1 MECSIVFK
9 NIEPTEAL
17 KAYFEKKAK
26 KLERIFKKDFEV
38 KAILSTEKFRQC
50 AEVIVSVS
58 GNIIKA
64 EESSEDMYST
74 IDLVIDKIDR
84 QAKKYREKIKGRKH
98 HHIEETVENQ
108 TTSTIQERE
117 IIKTDNYIVKPLT
130 LEEAAMQLDTSDN
143 EFIVFRNAETNNINV
158 LYKKKDGNYGW
169 IEPK

>member
-1 MECSIVFK
+1 MELSIFFK

-17 KAYFEKKAK
+17 KAYFEKRSK

-50 AEVIVSVS
+50 AEVIVSIS

-64 EESSEDMYST
+64 EESSDDMYSA

-84 QAKKYREKIKGRKH
+84 QAKKYREKIKDRKH
-98 HHIEETVENQ
+98 QLTEETVEKNESPAI
-108 TTSTIQERE
+108 TERQ
-117 IIKTDNYIVKPLT
+117 IVRTDNYVVKPLT
-130 LEEAAMQLDTSDN
+130 VEEAALQLDALEN

-158 LYKKKDGNYGW
+158 LYKKRDGNYGW
-169 IEPK
+169 IDPQ